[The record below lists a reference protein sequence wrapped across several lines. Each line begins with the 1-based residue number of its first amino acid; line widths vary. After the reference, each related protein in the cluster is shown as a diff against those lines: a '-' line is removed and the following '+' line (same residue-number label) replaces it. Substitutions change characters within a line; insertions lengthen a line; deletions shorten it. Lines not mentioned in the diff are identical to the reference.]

1 MIIRHPSLRRKM
13 TNDTTVTNLP
23 LADIKVDPACQ
34 TRAAMNNETI
44 DEYVEVMKEKGDGP
58 FPAVVVFH
66 DGTDYWLSDGFHRH
80 AAAKKAGLASLKS
93 KIRQGT
99 HRETIL
105 HSVGANTTHGLRRT
119 NADKRR
125 AVSILLHDEEW
136 STWSNRE
143 VARRCGVDEW
153 LVRKLREEQHSMSP
167 SAVYPQ
173 IARKV
178 ERKGTRYQ
186 MKTDNKIGKTDER
199 AEQSPLRPDP
209 NDQPE
214 QVWDHTRQPAETD
227 ANAAELSDDE
237 PMSSSEQPCSSDE
250 VQLQELLSAWAR
262 ASREIRQQFLAKI
275 GVSPSPQAEAG
286 RGLTDPEPS
295 EESDPSQKQELSV
308 MSSATELLE
317 KLFEMWMGL
326 NGHTQTYGRMWVET
340 GCPAEYHPS
349 ENPYITDK
357 LVPFRA
363 AVCAATQ
370 EQQQQLSELLKRAT
384 IA

>member
-1 MIIRHPSLRRKM
+1 M

-199 AEQSPLRPDP
+199 AEQSPLQPDP

-227 ANAAELSDDE
+227 ANAAEPSDDE
-237 PMSSSEQPCSSDE
+237 PVSSSEQPCSSDE
-250 VQLQELLSAWAR
+250 APLLELLSAWAR
-262 ASREIRQQFLAKI
+262 ASEEVRQQFLANI
-275 GVSPSPQAEAG
+275 GASFTHQIDVGPGHTE
-286 RGLTDPEPS
+286 PEHS
-295 EESDPSQKQELSV
+295 QESDPSQKLELSQAV
-308 MSSATELLE
+308 VSSATEMPE
-317 KLFEMWMGL
+317 KLFEMWKGL
-326 NGHTQTYGRMWVET
+326 NGHSKAYGRIWIEA
-340 GCPAEYHPS
+340 GYPPEYHPC
-349 ENPYITDK
+349 ENPYITGK

-363 AVCAATQ
+363 AVLAATP